1 MGKSFN
7 TGTLVN
13 GVTVLSDGNVGI
25 GTTSPSTYTIAPQFV
40 LDTGTSGGGMT
51 IKTGT
56 TSSTTNYGGL
66 FFADGTTGTEQ
77 YRGFIQYSHNFNSLT
92 DTLIFGTAGAE
103 RMYINATGN
112 VGIGTSTP
120 NDLLEVR
127 GGFIRLS
134 ATAGNGP
141 QLNIYSNGQTSGNVT
156 LAQGFALATD
166 NIGYLYN
173 RANAAFVFGTN
184 NSEKMRILANGN
196 VGIGTTSPSSLLE
209 VRGTT
214 PFIKITDTAVNSETG
229 LIMDAG
235 GGTIRGGLT
244 INYGTGEFKSYC
256 GVSGNSYFQTFYTN
270 GSERIRITSTGTVVA
285 GATGNTPTGTDNSAY
300 LWVASQNRMYINAVG
315 GGCATFGRASTTG
328 NIMGFDYNGGGVG
341 NISTNGS
348 TITFSGTAVSDARY
362 KEDIEPITDALD
374 TINQVDF
381 VTFKYKESGHDSA
394 GVTSQQIQTIEKLSL
409 FVIDGIDEE
418 SYKAFDY
425 NALVGYLGK
434 AIQELKAEIDILKNK

>member
-13 GVTVLSDGNVGI
+13 GLSTDANGNVGI
-25 GTTSPSTYTIAPQFV
+25 GTSSPNANLEVSVSNTIGSFARFRLNSPYYNNWDILNDSGLAFIR
-40 LDTGTSGGGMT
+40 GTSEYMR
-51 IKTGT
+51 I
-56 TSSTTNYGGL
+56 TSVGS
-66 FFADGTTGTEQ
+66 
-77 YRGFIQYSHNFNSLT
+77 
-92 DTLIFGTAGAE
+92 
-103 RMYINATGN
+103 

-196 VGIGTTSPSSLLE
+196 VGIGTTSPGQKLVVYGGNGDQLTLDNAGNRYTQLNFFNNGNQRAYLATDNTASQFQLIAQTGYSMIF
-209 VRGTT
+209 GT
-214 PFIKITDTAVNSETG
+214 D
-229 LIMDAG
+229 G
-235 GGTIRGGLT
+235 G
-244 INYGTGEFKSYC
+244 
-256 GVSGNSYFQTFYTN
+256 
-270 GSERIRITSTGTVVA
+270 ERMRITSTGTVVA

-362 KEDIEPITDALD
+362 KENIQPITDALD
-374 TINQVDF
+374 AINQVDF
-381 VTFKYKESGHDSA
+381 VTFKYKESGYDSA

>member
-13 GVTVLSDGNVGI
+13 GLSTDANGNVGI
-25 GTTSPSTYTIAPQFV
+25 GTSSPNANLEVSVSNTIGSFARFRLNSPYYNNWDILNDSGLAFIR
-40 LDTGTSGGGMT
+40 GTSEYMR
-51 IKTGT
+51 I
-56 TSSTTNYGGL
+56 TSVGS
-66 FFADGTTGTEQ
+66 
-77 YRGFIQYSHNFNSLT
+77 
-92 DTLIFGTAGAE
+92 
-103 RMYINATGN
+103 

-196 VGIGTTSPSSLLE
+196 VGIGTTSPFNFGAGHKTLD
-209 VRGTT
+209 VRGDGTT
-214 PFIKITDTAVNSETG
+214 SIGALFVGNSDRTAVLGFYINPNA
-229 LIMDAG
+229 AG
-235 GGTIRGGLT
+235 TVGTSSNHALQL
-244 INYGTGEFKSYC
+244 
-256 GVSGNSYFQTFYTN
+256 VTN
-270 GSERIRITSTGTVVA
+270 DVERMRITTTGTVVA

-315 GGCATFGRASTTG
+315 GVCATFGRASTTG

-362 KEDIEPITDALD
+362 KENIQPITDALD
-374 TINQVDF
+374 AINQVDF
-381 VTFKYKESGHDSA
+381 VTFKYKESGYDSA

-434 AIQELKAEIDILKNK
+434 AIQELKSEIEILKNK